1 MVSDGLISGS
11 GSGSRPRPRP
21 RSSYESGIVKIT
33 LPGDASERLHLIIR
47 NLNKLIYPTY
57 AKYSHCELHASM
69 WHGILSQM
77 IPFPDRNQSPRNCYQ
92 SAMGKQAIGTYVSNY
107 TSRTDTIANV
117 LSYPQY
123 PLVEPRTVK
132 YTPLSELPHGFQA
145 VVAIMLYSGYNQEDS
160 IIANRGAIE
169 AGMYNSIYY
178 KTYTNKQ
185 QKHKTNGA
193 DDERYGVSVESR
205 KKIAVSSYNKY
216 HAVDLDTGIP
226 KLGKYILPDDILIS
240 KYKKKIDIYNDIST
254 VAKDRGIVDYI
265 IPNDKVINEN
275 GEGYKFIKVRTSSLR
290 KIVIGDKV
298 ASRSA
303 QKGTVSMKF
312 SRADMPFTS
321 AGIYPEIIM
330 NAHAIPSRMT
340 IAQLSEAHLGKLA
353 AISGKNRDAT
363 PFTKCD
369 LRTAKEEMERYGYNH
384 NGDEIMYNGQTGE
397 MFNVAI
403 FINPTYYQKL
413 KHMVDDKMH
422 CLTMDHEVCT
432 IAGWKHFHDLTLADK
447 IATRGPMGQVIYE
460 HPKSLLKYEHN
471 NYIYVITGPGISLK
485 ISQEHRLFIRAD
497 EDYAL
502 IEAHQ
507 FNIGMPLVKSKELCE
522 LYKEKYEH
530 DNYAN
535 VMSQEWHTG
544 NLFCLQVPNEV
555 FYVRH
560 NGHSCW
566 TGNSRDLGPVQLLT
580 RQPAEGRAR
589 EGGLRIGEME
599 RDCFIAHGSALFLKE
614 KMMESSDIFKVY
626 HSEDTGDIISA
637 NPTLGIYKQGDTN
650 IYETEEIDSLVLPF
664 ATKLLLDELK
674 SMYIDTKIIT

>member
-1 MVSDGLISGS
+1 
-11 GSGSRPRPRP
+11 
-21 RSSYESGIVKIT
+21 
-33 LPGDASERLHLIIR
+33 
-47 NLNKLIYPTY
+47 
-57 AKYSHCELHASM
+57 
-69 WHGILSQM
+69 
-77 IPFPDRNQSPRNCYQ
+77 
-92 SAMGKQAIGTYVSNY
+92 
-107 TSRTDTIANV
+107 
-117 LSYPQY
+117 
-123 PLVEPRTVK
+123 
-132 YTPLSELPHGFQA
+132 
-145 VVAIMLYSGYNQEDS
+145 
-160 IIANRGAIE
+160 
-169 AGMYNSIYY
+169 
-178 KTYTNKQ
+178 
-185 QKHKTNGA
+185 
-193 DDERYGVSVESR
+193 
-205 KKIAVSSYNKY
+205 
-216 HAVDLDTGIP
+216 
-226 KLGKYILPDDILIS
+226 
-240 KYKKKIDIYNDIST
+240 
-254 VAKDRGIVDYI
+254 
-265 IPNDKVINEN
+265 
-275 GEGYKFIKVRTSSLR
+275 
-290 KIVIGDKV
+290 
-298 ASRSA
+298 
-303 QKGTVSMKF
+303 MKF
-312 SRADMPFTS
+312 SRADMPFTA

-369 LRTAKEEMERYGYNH
+369 LQTAKEEMSRYGYNH

-485 ISQEHRLFIRAD
+485 ISQEHRLFIRNND
-497 EDYAL
+497 RDNDDYAL
-502 IEAHQ
+502 IEASH

-544 NLFCLQVPNEV
+544 HLFCLQVPNEV

-637 NPTLGIYKQGDTN
+637 NPALGIYKQGDTN